1 MRPKVRK
8 NLSEVLSLWL
18 GEEERVIGNGK
29 WNFIPSGFSFERN
42 RKAYNKMA
50 INTSDTLIRMAVF
63 TVHNLSMLV
72 YIKTN

>member
-18 GEEERVIGNGK
+18 GEEEREIGNGK

-42 RKAYNKMA
+42 KKTYTKMA